1 MKKYL
6 LNCDIC
12 DTRKMKEDVFESYES
27 VTINAD
33 IVYVN
38 ERSKKILDK
47 YAVSIN
53 ADMVLDTG
61 EEEIAVQRQNGVM
74 EIKAGEKLEKKTI
87 LLLNGMLY
95 VEAGTEE
102 VMKSYQGIYVN
113 GQVCYPESM
122 SPYMTGMKI
131 NGVTE
136 CYPDGCVML
145 KRTAVLDEYF
155 AYRIKEGAVYYAAKK
170 VVLLDEK
177 TEVAQLREKQVRFV
191 TKKLIVSETLVK
203 EALPLF
209 DMDVDVIVVPK
220 GCKYVPEA
228 AVLDEVLLRKYGK
241 RMYIDGNLS
250 LVKGSENL
258 LEQVECLRVKG
269 DIKMSE
275 SQKKVFLQ
283 QDRDVEYEKLVLRK
297 ENVIS
302 QKLSV
307 TVNEALFGAYPEGVC
322 FSNCVKVEIEPEVTA
337 EQIRELLQF
346 ENCTKIICSKAQK
359 SVVEMVSENVSEI
372 ASNDEKKEE
381 EVFDGTVINV
391 EEYVL

>member
-12 DTRKMKEDVFESYES
+12 DTRKMKEDVFEAYES

-33 IVYVN
+33 IVFVN
-38 ERSKKILDK
+38 EKSKKILDK
-47 YAVSIN
+47 YAVNIN

-61 EEEIAVQRQNGVM
+61 EDEIAIQRQNGVM
-74 EIKAGEKLEKKTI
+74 EIRAGDKLEKKTI
-87 LLLNGMLY
+87 LLLNGMLCI
-95 VEAGTEE
+95 EAGTEE

-113 GQVCYPESM
+113 GQVSYPESM
-122 SPYMTGMKI
+122 SPYMTGMEI
-131 NGVTE
+131 NGVAE
-136 CYPDGCVML
+136 CYPDGCVKL

-155 AYRIKEGAVYYAAKK
+155 AYRVKEGGVYYAAKK

-177 TEVAQLREKQVRFV
+177 IELALLREKQVRFV
-191 TKKLIVSETLVK
+191 TKKLLVSEALVK

-209 DMDVDVIVVPK
+209 DMDVDVVVAPK
-220 GCKYVPEA
+220 GCRYVPKD

-241 RMYIDGNLS
+241 RMYIEGNLS
-250 LVKGSENL
+250 LVKGSESL
-258 LEQVECLRVKG
+258 LEQVECLRIKG

-275 SQKKVFLQ
+275 SQKQVFLQ
-283 QDRDVEYEKLVLRK
+283 QNMDVEYEKLVLRK

-307 TVNEALFGAYPEGVC
+307 TVNEGLFEAYPEGVC
-322 FSNCVKVEIEPEVTA
+322 FSNCVRVEIQPEMTA
-337 EQIRELLQF
+337 ERIKELLQF

-359 SVVEMVSENVSEI
+359 SVVEMVSENVSDI
-372 ASNDEKKEE
+372 ALNDEKKEE